1 MKHSHQFLSYLDT
14 SFVVSNHVEEA
25 VNRMELVSLF
35 SLCLFRVV
43 LSMRYSDEMTTEGIF
58 STHQGPVAKAFRNSC
73 PDFNLNFRQFK
84 SPVFSLLV
92 LNET

>member
-1 MKHSHQFLSYLDT
+1 MFEVFGHIFCCIQSRRGSSEQDGAF
-14 SFVVSNHVEEA
+14 
-25 VNRMELVSLF
+25 SLF

-43 LSMRYSDEMTTEGIF
+43 LNMRYSDEMATEGIF
-58 STHQGPVAKAFRNSC
+58 SNHQDPVAKAFRNSC

>member
-25 VNRMELVSLF
+25 VKRMELVSLF
-35 SLCLFRVV
+35 SLCRFRVV
-43 LSMRYSDEMTTEGIF
+43 NMRYSDEMATEGIF
-58 STHQGPVAKAFRNSC
+58 SNHQGPVAKAFRNSC